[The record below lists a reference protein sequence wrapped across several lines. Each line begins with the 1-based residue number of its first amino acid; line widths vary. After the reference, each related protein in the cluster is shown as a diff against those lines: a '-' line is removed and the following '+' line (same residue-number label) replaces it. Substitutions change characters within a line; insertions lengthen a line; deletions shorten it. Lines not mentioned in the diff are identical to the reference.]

1 MLDTIRRGGLT
12 LAVVLA
18 VTMGGAGVAEAT
30 VPAPFQ
36 NCTQLHRVYPHG
48 VGKVGARDKT
58 VRGARPVTTW
68 KRNTAVYNKAMK
80 VNRDLDRDRDGIAC
94 EKK

>member
-1 MLDTIRRGGLT
+1 
-12 LAVVLA
+12 
-18 VTMGGAGVAEAT
+18 
-30 VPAPFQ
+30 
-36 NCTQLHRVYPHG
+36 
-48 VGKVGARDKT
+48 
-58 VRGARPVTTW
+58 VTTW